1 MDSKQRRWSEDV
13 KDFLLLFKYALNLIK
28 YSPAISPHVFLV
40 LLTEIKYLKVNLWVF
55 GCKITV
61 HKTKWKL
68 DVKKCSKT
76 KALEKSQNGKDICI
90 RNAKNIIF

>member
-40 LLTEIKYLKVNLWVF
+40 LLTEIKYLKVNL
-55 GCKITV
+55 
-61 HKTKWKL
+61 
-68 DVKKCSKT
+68 
-76 KALEKSQNGKDICI
+76 
-90 RNAKNIIF
+90 

>member
-40 LLTEIKYLKVNLWVF
+40 LLTEITLKSEFMSIWMQ
-55 GCKITV
+55 
-61 HKTKWKL
+61 
-68 DVKKCSKT
+68 DYS
-76 KALEKSQNGKDICI
+76 SQNQMKTRCE
-90 RNAKNIIF
+90 KV